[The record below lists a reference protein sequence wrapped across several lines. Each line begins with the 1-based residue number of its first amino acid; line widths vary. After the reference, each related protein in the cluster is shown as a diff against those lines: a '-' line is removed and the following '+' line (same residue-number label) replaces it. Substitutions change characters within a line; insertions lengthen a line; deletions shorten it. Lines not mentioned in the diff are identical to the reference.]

1 MLCVPLGRLST
12 ATALS
17 DMHRA
22 LEFRSHVLQQISPA
36 ERVTK
41 RLTTAPLSPGEAEGY
56 KIQDNPCC
64 EGFQH
69 SLVEKSEGKENNE
82 EKETINFLK

>member
-1 MLCVPLGRLST
+1 MSLGRLS
-12 ATALS
+12 AAAAPS
-17 DMHRA
+17 DTHRA
-22 LEFRSHVLQQISPA
+22 LEFRSRVLQQISPA

-41 RLTTAPLSPGEAEGY
+41 RLTTAPLSHGEAECY
-56 KIQDNPCC
+56 KIQDNPCS